1 MEKITLFSPSLF
13 SPTHTHQHV
22 LSHFLFFSS
31 LLSILH
37 AHSLPL
43 PFFSFLHLSS
53 VLHTPLGRISP
64 LPIVRNYN
72 RKQKNE
78 MLLRRVTTSLSLR
91 NYLPPPERYA
101 KRLQQIF
108 LQDTMEPRNLCLF

>member
-1 MEKITLFSPSLF
+1 MEENEKAEWSDF
-13 SPTHTHQHV
+13 
-22 LSHFLFFSS
+22 
-31 LLSILH
+31 
-37 AHSLPL
+37 
-43 PFFSFLHLSS
+43 
-53 VLHTPLGRISP
+53 
-64 LPIVRNYN
+64 VRKYK

-108 LQDTMEPRNLCLF
+108 LQDTMEPRNLCLFNLVLH